1 MVTMSDDS
9 SGEMDAAAER
19 LYAVAGRCINGWAFV
34 DQALF
39 DIFRVALGTDLVKA
53 SIVYYRSPSFS
64 DHLFLVD
71 RIISVTLAKGTQE
84 RADWVVLKK
93 RIDTLLPIRN
103 RIAHHP
109 TTVFSRQV
117 MTPRQDVT
125 GWSHRHEHWP
135 AYVEES
141 RKLAHLSERE
151 RYGQIAKT
159 QIRETDLVA
168 HHNATVDL
176 HNDLQSYLE
185 RAADALG
192 KPAPEPPW
200 PETPPARDQS
210 R

>member
-1 MVTMSDDS
+1 MSDDPS
-9 SGEMDAAAER
+9 AELDAAAER

-39 DIFRVALGTDLVKA
+39 DLFRAALGTDLVKA
-53 SIVYYRSPSFS
+53 SIVYYRSTSFS
-64 DHLFLVD
+64 DHLVLTD
-71 RIISVTLAKGTQE
+71 KIISATLSKGTQE
-84 RADWVVLKK
+84 RTDWAALKK
-93 RIDTLLPIRN
+93 RIDALLPVRN

-109 TTVFSRQV
+109 TTIFSRQV
-117 MTPRQDVT
+117 MTPRQDAT

-159 QIRETDLVA
+159 QITEADLVA

-176 HNDLQSYLE
+176 HTDMQSYLA
-185 RAADALG
+185 RAAYALG
-192 KPAPEPPW
+192 MPAPEPPW
-200 PETPPARDQS
+200 PETPPASGQS